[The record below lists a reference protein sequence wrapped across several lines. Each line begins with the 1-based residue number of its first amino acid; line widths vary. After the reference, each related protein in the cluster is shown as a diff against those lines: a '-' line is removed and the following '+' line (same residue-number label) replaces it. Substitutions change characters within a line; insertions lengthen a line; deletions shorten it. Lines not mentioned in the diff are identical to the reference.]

1 MEVGGVGAAYKV
13 LVFVHVLSVIV
24 GLGPTYALPALMKLR
39 GEPPSPAVLR
49 AEHAIS
55 RYATV
60 AVAVILVTGL
70 GLINESPAVKGHF
83 GDAHWL
89 HLAIALFVVLAGVGT
104 GYAAPRMR
112 KAAKA
117 GEAGD
122 GAEVHRLLDP
132 LDKVVGP
139 ILGLLT
145 AAIVY
150 LMLLKPDF

>member
-1 MEVGGVGAAYKV
+1 MYKV
-13 LVFVHVLSVIV
+13 LLFLHVLAVIA
-24 GLGPTYALPALMKLR
+24 GLGPTYALPGLMKLR
-39 GEPPSPAVLR
+39 GDPPSAAVLR
-49 AEHAIS
+49 AEHVIG

-60 AVAVILVTGL
+60 AVAVILVTGI
-70 GLINESPAVKGHF
+70 GLISSSPAVKGHF

-89 HLAIALFVVLAGVGT
+89 HLSIALFVVLAGLGT

-112 KAAKA
+112 KAVSA
-117 GEAGD
+117 GEAGN

-139 ILGLLT
+139 VLGLLG

-150 LMLLKPDF
+150 LMLIKPDF

>member
-1 MEVGGVGAAYKV
+1 MYKV
-13 LVFVHVLSVIV
+13 LAFLHVLAVIA
-24 GLGPTYALPALMKLR
+24 GLGPTYALPGLMKLR
-39 GEPPSPAVLR
+39 GDPPSAAVLR
-49 AEHAIS
+49 AEHLIS

-60 AVAVILVTGL
+60 AVAVILVTGI
-70 GLINESPAVKGHF
+70 GLISSSPAVKGHF

-89 HLAIALFVVLAGVGT
+89 HLAIALFVVLAGLGT

-117 GEAGD
+117 GELGD
-122 GAEVHRLLDP
+122 TAEVHRLLDP

>member
-1 MEVGGVGAAYKV
+1 MYKV
-13 LVFVHVLSVIV
+13 LVFLHVLAVIA
-24 GLGPTYALPALMKLR
+24 GLGPTYALPGLMKLR
-39 GEPPSPAVLR
+39 GDPPSAAVLR
-49 AEHAIS
+49 AEHVIS

-60 AVAVILVTGL
+60 ALAVILVTGI
-70 GLINESPAVKGHF
+70 GLISSSPGVKGHF

-89 HLAIALFVVLAGVGT
+89 HLGIALFVVLAGLGT

-112 KAAKA
+112 KAATA

-122 GAEVHRLLDP
+122 SAEVHRLLDP

>member
-1 MEVGGVGAAYKV
+1 MYKV
-13 LVFVHVLSVIV
+13 LVFLHVLAVIA
-24 GLGPTYALPALMKLR
+24 GLGPTYALPGLMKLR
-39 GEPPSPAVLR
+39 GDPPSAAVLR
-49 AEHAIS
+49 AEHVIS

-60 AVAVILVTGL
+60 ALAVILVTGI
-70 GLINESPAVKGHF
+70 GLISSSPVVKHHF

-89 HLAIALFVVLAGVGT
+89 HLAIALFVVLAGLGT

-112 KAAKA
+112 KAVTA

-122 GAEVHRLLDP
+122 GAGVHRLLDP
-132 LDKVVGP
+132 LDKIVGP

-150 LMLLKPDF
+150 LMLIKPDF

>member
-1 MEVGGVGAAYKV
+1 MNMSGPGAGYKI
-13 LVFVHVLSVIV
+13 LVFVHVLSVIA

-39 GEPPSPAVLR
+39 GDPPSPMVLR

-55 RYATV
+55 RFATIGV
-60 AVAVILVTGL
+60 ALILVTGL

-89 HLAIALFVVLAGVGT
+89 QLGIGLFVVLAGLGT

-112 KAAKA
+112 KAVGAA
-117 GEAGD
+117 EAGD
-122 GAEVHRLLDP
+122 GAGVHRLLDP

-139 ILGLLT
+139 ILGVLT
-145 AAIVY
+145 AVIVY
-150 LMLLKPDF
+150 LMLIKPDF

>member
-1 MEVGGVGAAYKV
+1 MDMSGPGAGYKI
-13 LVFVHVLSVIV
+13 LVFLHVLSVIA

-39 GEPPSPAVLR
+39 GEPPSAAVLR
-49 AEHAIS
+49 AEHAIG

-60 AVAVILVTGL
+60 AVAVILVTGI
-70 GLINESPAVKGHF
+70 GLISESPAVKGHF

-89 HLAIALFVVLAGVGT
+89 HLSIALFVVLAGLGT

-122 GAEVHRLLDP
+122 AAAVHRLLDP

-139 ILGLLT
+139 ILGLLV

>member
-1 MEVGGVGAAYKV
+1 MDMSGPGAAYKI
-13 LVFVHVLSVIV
+13 LIFLHVLSVIA

-39 GEPPSPAVLR
+39 GEPPSAAVLR

-70 GLINESPAVKGHF
+70 GLISEGPAVKGHF

-89 HLAIALFVVLAGVGT
+89 HLAIALFIVLAGLGT
-104 GYAAPRMR
+104 GYASPRMR
-112 KAAKA
+112 QAVKA

-139 ILGLLT
+139 ILGLLG

>member
-13 LVFVHVLSVIV
+13 LVFVHVLAVIG